1 MSTHP
6 NMTGPMPHIAIIM
19 DGNGRW
25 AQAKHRPRL
34 FGHRAG
40 VKTVRRVV
48 EDARDIGIKCL
59 TLYSFSTENWNR
71 PRAEIRALFDLL
83 KRYVE
88 DDLEELHKND
98 VRIRIIGS
106 RDGLP
111 DDILTVINQVETRT
125 RGNSTFSL
133 NIAFNYGGRD
143 EILRACR
150 KAMKTGIAPDDLD
163 EAKFDQLL
171 DTADLPQP
179 DLVIRTSGEYRI
191 SNFLLWQAAYAEFVF
206 TDVLWPDF
214 TKDDLNAALKDYFS
228 RNRRFGGVK
237 AVDVA

>member
-106 RDGLP
+106 QDGLP

-125 RGNSTFSL
+125 RGNTTFSL